1 MTLERLDEDTRWH
14 SVSDLNFEL
23 SEDIL
28 SMSREELLEDIKF
41 RIQGDHE
48 MILLHA
54 KERRILEQEK
64 LEMITLLQRGDAA
77 MAHAMDKM
85 REYDALIKR
94 GTKTILMW
102 RTNCYLLTVIL
113 IIVAIFLMLK

>member
-1 MTLERLDEDTRWH
+1 MNDLD
-14 SVSDLNFEL
+14 FEL

-28 SMSREELLEDIKF
+28 SMNRDELLEDIKY
-41 RIQGDHE
+41 RILADRE

-77 MAHAMDKM
+77 MVRAMDKM

-102 RTNCYLLTVIL
+102 RTNCYLLTAIL
-113 IIVAIFLMLK
+113 VIVAIILVIK

>member
-1 MTLERLDEDTRWH
+1 MNDLD
-14 SVSDLNFEL
+14 FEL

-28 SMSREELLEDIKF
+28 SMSRDELLEDIKY
-41 RIQGDHE
+41 RILADRE

-77 MAHAMDKM
+77 MARAMDKM
-85 REYDALIKR
+85 REYDALIKQ

-102 RTNCYLLTVIL
+102 RTNCYLLTAIL
-113 IIVAIFLMLK
+113 VIVAIVLMVK

>member
-1 MTLERLDEDTRWH
+1 MNDLD
-14 SVSDLNFEL
+14 FEL
-23 SEDIL
+23 SEEIL
-28 SMSREELLEDIKF
+28 SMSRDELLEDIKY
-41 RIQGDHE
+41 RILAGHE
-48 MILLHA
+48 MLLLHA

-77 MAHAMDKM
+77 MARAMDKM

-102 RTNCYLLTVIL
+102 RTNCYLLTAIL
-113 IIVAIFLMLK
+113 VIVAIVLVIK

>member
-1 MTLERLDEDTRWH
+1 MNDLD
-14 SVSDLNFEL
+14 FEL

-28 SMSREELLEDIKF
+28 SMSRDELLEDIKY
-41 RIQGDHE
+41 RILADHE

-54 KERRILEQEK
+54 EERRILEQEK

-77 MAHAMDKM
+77 MARAMDKM

-102 RTNCYLLTVIL
+102 RTNCYLLTAIL
-113 IIVAIFLMLK
+113 VIVAIVLMIK

>member
-1 MTLERLDEDTRWH
+1 MNDLD
-14 SVSDLNFEL
+14 FEL
-23 SEDIL
+23 SEDVL
-28 SMSREELLEDIKF
+28 SMSRDELLEDIKY
-41 RIQGDHE
+41 RILADRE

-77 MAHAMDKM
+77 MVRAMDKM

-102 RTNCYLLTVIL
+102 RTNCYLLTAIL
-113 IIVAIFLMLK
+113 VIVAIVLMIK

>member
-1 MTLERLDEDTRWH
+1 MNDLD
-14 SVSDLNFEL
+14 FEL

-28 SMSREELLEDIKF
+28 SMSRDELLEDIKY
-41 RIQGDHE
+41 RILADRE

-64 LEMITLLQRGDAA
+64 LQMITLLQRGDAA
-77 MAHAMDKM
+77 MARTMDKM

-102 RTNCYLLTVIL
+102 RTNCYLLTAIL
-113 IIVAIFLMLK
+113 VIVAIVLMIK

>member
-113 IIVAIFLMLK
+113 IIVAIFLMFK

>member
-1 MTLERLDEDTRWH
+1 MNDLD
-14 SVSDLNFEL
+14 FEL

-28 SMSREELLEDIKF
+28 SMSRDELLEDIKY
-41 RIQGDHE
+41 RILADRE

-77 MAHAMDKM
+77 MARAMDKM
-85 REYDALIKR
+85 R

-102 RTNCYLLTVIL
+102 RTNCYLLAAIL
-113 IIVAIFLMLK
+113 IIVAIVLMIK

>member
-1 MTLERLDEDTRWH
+1 MNDLD
-14 SVSDLNFEL
+14 FEL

-28 SMSREELLEDIKF
+28 SMSRDELLEDIKY
-41 RIQGDHE
+41 RILVDHE

-77 MAHAMDKM
+77 MARAMDKM

-102 RTNCYLLTVIL
+102 RTNCYLLTAIL
-113 IIVAIFLMLK
+113 VIVAIVLMIK

>member
-1 MTLERLDEDTRWH
+1 MNDLD
-14 SVSDLNFEL
+14 FEL

-28 SMSREELLEDIKF
+28 SMSRDELLEDIKY
-41 RIQGDHE
+41 RILADHE
-48 MILLHA
+48 MLLLHT

-77 MAHAMDKM
+77 MVRAMDKM

-102 RTNCYLLTVIL
+102 RTNCYLLTAIL
-113 IIVAIFLMLK
+113 VIVAIVLIVK

>member
-1 MTLERLDEDTRWH
+1 MNDLD
-14 SVSDLNFEL
+14 FEL

-28 SMSREELLEDIKF
+28 SMSRDELLEDIKY
-41 RIQGDHE
+41 RILADHE
-48 MILLHA
+48 MLLLHT

-77 MAHAMDKM
+77 MVRAMDKM

-102 RTNCYLLTVIL
+102 RTNCYLLTAIL
-113 IIVAIFLMLK
+113 VIVAIVLVIK

>member
-1 MTLERLDEDTRWH
+1 MNDLD
-14 SVSDLNFEL
+14 FEL
-23 SEDIL
+23 SKDIL
-28 SMSREELLEDIKF
+28 SMSRDELLEDIKY
-41 RIQGDHE
+41 RILADHE

-77 MAHAMDKM
+77 MSHAMDKM

-102 RTNCYLLTVIL
+102 RTNCYLLTAIL
-113 IIVAIFLMLK
+113 VIVAIVLMIR

>member
-1 MTLERLDEDTRWH
+1 MNDLD
-14 SVSDLNFEL
+14 FEL

-28 SMSREELLEDIKF
+28 SMSRDELLEDIKY
-41 RIQGDHE
+41 RILADRE

-54 KERRILEQEK
+54 KERQILEQEK
-64 LEMITLLQRGDAA
+64 LEMITLLQRDDAA
-77 MAHAMDKM
+77 MARAMDKM

-102 RTNCYLLTVIL
+102 RTNCYLLTAIL
-113 IIVAIFLMLK
+113 IIVAIVLMIR

>member
-1 MTLERLDEDTRWH
+1 MNDLD
-14 SVSDLNFEL
+14 FEL

-28 SMSREELLEDIKF
+28 SMSRDDLLEDIKY
-41 RIQGDHE
+41 RILADHE

-64 LEMITLLQRGDAA
+64 LEMVTLLQRGDAA
-77 MAHAMDKM
+77 MSHATERM

-102 RTNCYLLTVIL
+102 RTNCYLLIAIL
-113 IIVAIFLMLK
+113 IIVAIVQMVR

>member
-1 MTLERLDEDTRWH
+1 MNDLD
-14 SVSDLNFEL
+14 FEL
-23 SEDIL
+23 SKDIL
-28 SMSREELLEDIKF
+28 SMSRDELLEDIKY
-41 RIQGDHE
+41 RILADRE

-77 MAHAMDKM
+77 MARAMDKM
-85 REYDALIKR
+85 REYDVLIKR

-102 RTNCYLLTVIL
+102 RTNCYLLTAIL
-113 IIVAIFLMLK
+113 VIVAIVLMIK

>member
-1 MTLERLDEDTRWH
+1 MNDLD
-14 SVSDLNFEL
+14 FEL

-28 SMSREELLEDIKF
+28 SMSRDELLEDIKY
-41 RIQGDHE
+41 RILADRE

-77 MAHAMDKM
+77 MARAMDKM

-102 RTNCYLLTVIL
+102 RTNCYLLAAIL
-113 IIVAIFLMLK
+113 IIVAIVLMIK

>member
-14 SVSDLNFEL
+14 SMSDLNFEL

-102 RTNCYLLTVIL
+102 RTNCYLLTVML
-113 IIVAIFLMLK
+113 IIVAIFLMFK

>member
-1 MTLERLDEDTRWH
+1 MNDLD
-14 SVSDLNFEL
+14 FEL

-28 SMSREELLEDIKF
+28 SMSRDELLEDIKY
-41 RIQGDHE
+41 RILADRE

-77 MAHAMDKM
+77 MARAMDKM
-85 REYDALIKR
+85 REYDALIMR

-102 RTNCYLLTVIL
+102 RTNCYLLTAIL
-113 IIVAIFLMLK
+113 VIVAIVLMIR